1 MSVSD
6 LNIRIGARLDQF
18 SSGIDAAERKLK
30 AFARRAESVGQDLTT
45 RLTLPIVGIGA
56 AAVSAFANFEKV
68 ENGLKAVAGSTQLA
82 SDQLERLR
90 EIAKN
95 PGIEL
100 EEAVK
105 GSIRLQT
112 VGFAAR
118 EAEQVL
124 LQLSKAVTV
133 AGGSAEDL
141 GEVTRQFAQI
151 TSKGKIL
158 TEDINV
164 IRERIP
170 AIGLAFQDAFG
181 TQSVDAIR
189 ASGIGT
195 REFVARLTEAISKN
209 QVFQS
214 ATGGVSNELNNF
226 TNSIKQSGVQFGRAI
241 VESTGFVSILSKLSG
256 FISRASEGFANLS
269 PGAQK
274 FIVFSAAGAAALG
287 PLLFGLG
294 AMAKTLPLITTG
306 IAALKIAVTAFT
318 SPIGIAVVAI
328 AGLVYGFR
336 ELYKNNEGFR
346 TSIQGLVSSFLG
358 LGRVILDVLSPA
370 FSFVRSIIGTVGA
383 KLTDLGINSR
393 TVSAFFAGFATAIV
407 DSISSAART
416 LSSFVSGLKNLISGE
431 FTAAGQNFKTALTEN
446 INFLT
451 GKTIGEG
458 FNRGFSSALS
468 QTTPPALP
476 VPPKEEVF
484 NFSKFVGDAVSRD
497 VAAGITTGI
506 QSGAAS
512 SGARGQSFALNPI
525 QSTALS
531 QLDTS
536 SAELANQGL
545 ILSNEA
551 LAASFVATARAIQPT
566 QGILTTLGEQYD
578 LLDAKAIA
586 LGAGFDAAK
595 ARIDLTREALVAA
608 LDAGFG
614 PTSTQVVFLSEQLGV
629 LEESYSR
636 VSARNDALAAGITS
650 LGSSFSQL
658 AEDGKL
664 SFKAF
669 AKAAVDSI
677 GDIIG
682 ALIQQAVARVIANS
696 ALAGGPV
703 GIALAA
709 AAGTAASGIFKGLIS
724 RITPFADGGL
734 VTGPTLGLV
743 GEAGPEL
750 IIPLAQIGD
759 LFPDQGSSQGEF
771 VLRGDDLLL
780 ILQRAEKRQT
790 RIF

>member
-6 LNIRIGARLDQF
+6 LNIRIGARLDQL

-30 AFARRAESVGQDLTT
+30 GFARRAESVGQDLTT

-56 AAVSAFANFEKV
+56 AAVGAFANFEKV
-68 ENGLKAVAGSTQLA
+68 ENGLRAVAGSTQLA
-82 SDQLERLR
+82 SEQLERLR

-151 TSKGKIL
+151 TTKGKIL

-181 TQSVDAIR
+181 TQSVEAIR

-226 TNSIKQSGVQFGRAI
+226 TNSIKLSLVQFGRAI
-241 VESTGFVSILSKLSG
+241 VESTGFVSILGKLSG
-256 FISRASEGFANLS
+256 FISRAADGFASLS
-269 PGAQK
+269 PGLQK
-274 FIVFSAAGAAALG
+274 VIVFTAAGAAALG

-294 AMAKTLPLITTG
+294 ALAKTLPLITAGVT
-306 IAALKIAVTAFT
+306 ALKIVFTAFT
-318 SPIGIAVVAI
+318 SPVGIAVAAI

-336 ELYKNNEGFR
+336 ELYRNNEGFR
-346 TSIQGLVSSFLG
+346 TSVQGLVNNFKA
-358 LGRVILDVLSPA
+358 LGRVVIDLVGP
-370 FSFVRSIIGTVGA
+370 SFNFIRSIIGAVGT
-383 KLTDLGINSR
+383 KFTELGINSR
-393 TVSAFFAGFATAIV
+393 TVSAFFAGFATSIV
-407 DSISSAART
+407 DTVSSAART
-416 LSSFVSGLKNLISGE
+416 LTQFVSGLKNLVTGE
-431 FTAAGQNFKTALTEN
+431 FSAAGQNFKAVLTEN

-458 FNRGFSSALS
+458 FNRGFSAALS
-468 QTTPPALP
+468 EAKAPPLPTPA
-476 VPPKEEVF
+476 KEEVF
-484 NFSKFVGDAVSRD
+484 NFSRFVGDAVSRD
-497 VAAGITTGI
+497 VAAGIGRGV
-506 QSGAAS
+506 QVGGEAVASRAAT
-512 SGARGQSFALNPI
+512 FALAPI
-525 QSTALS
+525 PTSTAA
-531 QLDTS
+531 QLDTNK
-536 SAELANQGL
+536 AVLATQ
-545 ILSNEA
+545 A
-551 LAASFVATARAIQPT
+551 LAITNQALAESFKATATAIQPA
-566 QGILTTLGEQYD
+566 QNILTSLGEQYD
-578 LLDAKAIA
+578 ALYAKSIA
-586 LGAGFDAAK
+586 LGTSFDATK
-595 ARIDLTREALVAA
+595 ARIDLTREALIAA

-614 PTSTQVVFLSEQLGV
+614 PTSTQVTYLTEQLTL
-629 LEESYSR
+629 LEESYAR
-636 VSARNDALAAGITS
+636 VSARNEALAAGITT
-650 LGSSFSQL
+650 LGDSFSRL
-658 AEDGKL
+658 AEEGKL
-664 SFKAF
+664 SFKTF

-677 GDIIG
+677 GDVIR

-696 ALAGGPV
+696 VLAGGPV
-703 GIALAA
+703 GLALAA
-709 AAGTAASGIFKGLIS
+709 AAGAAASGIFKGLIS
-724 RITPFADGGL
+724 RVTPFAEGGL

-750 IIPLAQIGD
+750 IIPLAQVGD
-759 LFPDQGSSQGEF
+759 LFPDAGPSVGEF

-780 ILQRAEKRQT
+780 ILQRATQRQT